1 MNITIN
7 HQVYDHE
14 ITMNSPLDPW
24 KITRDPMAPT
34 GPTRS
39 WHWPTCH
46 HHRLAAECWERSWH
60 WGSKKKWGMKIHHWL
75 WVKQQSILRLNVK
88 SHSNLSISRFWCENQ
103 AIRMSY
109 FLCLHLPK
117 KWLHQLDLLMLIT
130 KHTMAI
136 CKKNM
141 LSFFLLDSDH
151 LGIYCHGFMFG
162 DIGTTLASTWR
173 WPAHQGPW
181 ERQRPL
187 FRWGLSWGVLGSTP
201 IDPSPRVV
209 FFPMEKKS
217 QDACLIWMLMFFVI
231 LFVIRLWIL
240 RISHPFGPL
249 DSKAA
254 HRNSDITQVW
264 ANGKSALRIGR
275 LMILGCEVFRGI

>member
-209 FFPMEKKS
+209 FFSPWKKKPGCLLDL
-217 QDACLIWMLMFFVI
+217 DAHVLCHII
-231 LFVIRLWIL
+231 CH
-240 RISHPFGPL
+240 STL
-249 DSKAA
+249 DP
-254 HRNSDITQVW
+254 
-264 ANGKSALRIGR
+264 
-275 LMILGCEVFRGI
+275 